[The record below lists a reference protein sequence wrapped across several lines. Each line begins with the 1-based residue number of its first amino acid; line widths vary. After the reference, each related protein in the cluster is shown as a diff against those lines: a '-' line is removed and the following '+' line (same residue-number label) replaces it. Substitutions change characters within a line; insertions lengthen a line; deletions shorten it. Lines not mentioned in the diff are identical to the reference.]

1 MVLGRT
7 TSDKNST
14 GIAMTSVIGRRL
26 FTQEIQQ
33 LDEDISLERA
43 ALYIALEEYPGL
55 DIEDY
60 VNALDTMASDVQE
73 RLPNELYPMKVLQ
86 TINQYLFTDLGYT
99 GNRTEYYD
107 PRNSF
112 LNEVIDRRTGIPITL
127 SLVYLAIAQRL
138 GFPMIGI
145 NMPGHFLIRPAVDE
159 MEVFVDPFNQGEILF
174 TQDCEELLVK
184 VFDRR
189 VELRPEYIEPVG
201 NRQFLGRLLTNL
213 KVIYVNQKNFQKAL
227 DALDRILL
235 LFPTVALEVRDR
247 GVLNYRLNRY
257 TAARQDFE
265 HYLAIS
271 PMAEDAQLIREILED
286 LPEE

>member
-1 MVLGRT
+1 
-7 TSDKNST
+7 
-14 GIAMTSVIGRRL
+14 MTSAIARQL

-33 LDEDISLERA
+33 PEAQISLERA
-43 ALYIALEEYPGL
+43 ALYIAQEEYPTL
-55 DIEDY
+55 DVDAY
-60 VNALDTMASDVQE
+60 LNGLDTMAADVLE
-73 RLPNELYPMKVLQ
+73 LLPAEQYPMKVLR
-86 TINQYLFTDLGYT
+86 TINQYLFEELGFT

-127 SLVYLAIAQRL
+127 SLVYLAIAERI

-159 MEVFVDPFNQGEILF
+159 MEIFVDPFHQGEILF
-174 TQDCEELLVK
+174 PQDCEDLLVK

-189 VELRPEYIEPVG
+189 VELRPEYIESVG

-213 KVIYVNQKNFQKAL
+213 KVIYINQKSFLKAL
-227 DALDRILL
+227 DALDRILV
-235 LFPTVALEVRDR
+235 LFPDSALELRDR

-257 TAARQDFE
+257 TAARQDF
-265 HYLAIS
+265 HQYLEIA
-271 PMAEDAQLIREILED
+271 PAAEDAQLIREILDELPDED
-286 LPEE
+286 GTWNSETEA